1 MRIIK
6 AGLKSLTPSQ
16 VVGKSEFVEQ
26 QMTGNTAFPTPT
38 PSLTDVTAAR
48 VALVAAIKEAESG
61 AHAAIASKNVAARNL
76 ANALVQLSRYVNS
89 AADGDVDKA
98 VSSGFDLAK
107 QPDPIDKL
115 DAPIN
120 FQGVTGPI
128 AGQVALRW
136 KGVRGGR
143 LYAVY
148 MLIEEGAVGIWKL
161 VGTTSKARFTV
172 KELVTMK
179 EYEFR
184 TAALGVVGEGPVSQV
199 ITARAA

>member
-1 MRIIK
+1 M
-6 AGLKSLTPSQ
+6 TPSE

-26 QMTGNTAFPTPT
+26 QMTGNAAFLTPT
-38 PSLTDVTAAR
+38 PSLPDVTAAR
-48 VALVAAIKEAESG
+48 VALVAALKEAESG
-61 AHAAIASKNVAARNL
+61 AHAAVASKNVAARNL
-76 ANALVQLSRYVNS
+76 TNALVQLSRYVNS
-89 AADGDVDKA
+89 AADGDVTKA

-120 FQGVTGPI
+120 FQGVTGSI

-148 MLIEEGAVGIWKL
+148 MLVEEGAVGIWKL

-172 KELVTMK
+172 KDLVTAK

-184 TAALGVVGEGPVSQV
+184 AAALGVVGEGPVSQMV
-199 ITARAA
+199 TVRAA